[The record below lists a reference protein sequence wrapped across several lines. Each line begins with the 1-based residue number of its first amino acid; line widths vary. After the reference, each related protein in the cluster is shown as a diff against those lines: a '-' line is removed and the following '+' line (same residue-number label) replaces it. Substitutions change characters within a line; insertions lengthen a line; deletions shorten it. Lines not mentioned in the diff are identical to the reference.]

1 VILCFF
7 ISSCSAFWIEADN
20 NEETDDG
27 VEINF
32 ELDGEAAR
40 MADAMMQIMEGGGE
54 YDRVYLSKLET
65 CMNSLS
71 PELWQ
76 VSEGAWTGMVAYHDT
91 NGTDS
96 DTWGSCLGVG
106 HCHEYHEQNLTFQEY
121 HNIGIYEPC
130 NYASNL
136 AYYHVVTMICDHQ
149 EWNLPIDYQLAMA
162 QAFTSLTV
170 GSAFWHGSH
179 TLLGNIAD
187 NRFIDVV
194 AFIAHQGSLANLP
207 VSDVV
212 RDLSL
217 SPRARDSVA
226 TAQQLADMLRTQ
238 PVDTWT
244 QGIEDL
250 DTPEYMLTFSGIICT
265 LLTLQLEAD
274 QVDSYLPPLMDAFN
288 LPNETR
294 AFIFDV
300 YLPEIRAGT
309 ADVSLGFLEHAQFQ
323 LNTVGTLIKLIYAF
337 LWQEYALTDADIF
350 LDPEVNQLGASAMSS
365 VNQLANYLTDFPI
378 LDEGL
383 QSGSGIYPGEDWCN
397 PQEPHSKW
405 HVQSSNGLMD
415 LMLLA
420 DNVFKLTA

>member
-1 VILCFF
+1 M
-7 ISSCSAFWIEADN
+7 
-20 NEETDDG
+20 
-27 VEINF
+27 
-32 ELDGEAAR
+32 LDAIV
-40 MADAMMQIMEGGGE
+40 QLMEGGDQFDRE
-54 YDRVYLSKLET
+54 YLAKLEG
-65 CMNSLS
+65 CMAQID
-71 PELWQ
+71 PDLWQ
-76 VSEGAWTGMVAYHDT
+76 VSEGAWIGIVRYHDE
-91 NGTDS
+91 NGTNSDS
-96 DTWGSCLGVG
+96 WGSCLGEG

-136 AYYHVVTMICDHQ
+136 AYYHVVTMICDNT
-149 EWNLPIDYQLAMA
+149 EWTLPAMYQKAMA

-194 AFIAHQGSLANLP
+194 AYLAHQASLENLP
-207 VSDVV
+207 VSNLV
-212 RDLSL
+212 RELSTTQRERN
-217 SPRARDSVA
+217 STA
-226 TAQQLADMLRTQ
+226 TAQQLADMLRLE
-238 PVDTWT
+238 PVNNWIGFID
-244 QGIEDL
+244 EL
-250 DTPEYMLTFSGIICT
+250 DTPEYMTTFSGIVVT
-265 LLTLQLEAD
+265 LLTLQLPEA
-274 QVDSYLPPLMDAFN
+274 QVDTILPTLMDAFS
-288 LPNETR
+288 LPEETR
-294 AFIFDV
+294 AFVFDI

-309 ADVSLGFLEHAQFQ
+309 ADVSLGLLEHAQFQ

-383 QSGSGIYPGEDWCN
+383 QSGSGIYPGENWCN

>member
-1 VILCFF
+1 VILCFC
-7 ISSCSAFWIEADN
+7 ISSYSAFRIRTEN
-20 NEETDDG
+20 YEGTDDG
-27 VEINF
+27 VETSF
-32 ELDGEAAR
+32 ELDGETVQ

-76 VSEGAWTGMVAYHDT
+76 VSEGAWTGMVTYHDT
-91 NGTDS
+91 NGTGS
-96 DTWGSCLGVG
+96 DTWGSCLDTG
-106 HCHEYHEQNLTFQEY
+106 HCHKYHEQNLTFQEY

-136 AYYHVVTMICDHQ
+136 AYYHVVTMICDHE
-149 EWNLPIDYQLAMA
+149 EWNLSSDYQLAMA

-194 AFIAHQGSLANLP
+194 AFLAHQGSLANLP

-217 SPRARDSVA
+217 SPRARDSRA

-244 QGIEDL
+244 QGIDDL
-250 DTPEYMLTFSGIICT
+250 DTPDYMLTFSGIICT
-265 LLTLQLEAD
+265 LLTLQLPAD

-288 LPNETR
+288 LPEDAR

-300 YLPEIRAGT
+300 YLPEIRVGT

-337 LWQEYALTDADIF
+337 LWQEYALTDSEIF

-365 VNQLANYLTDFPI
+365 VNQLANYLTDFPV

-383 QSGSGIYPGEDWCN
+383 QSGSGIYPGEVWCN